1 MMKTKTIAAGAWL
14 ACTLAGFGVNSAWAV
29 LPIQHWQQASGAK
42 VWLVESPSIPMV
54 DIQVAFDAGAR
65 REPQDQAG
73 LATALA
79 MMTDKG
85 VKAQGQQPALDE
97 NALGESW
104 ADLGASFDAGAG
116 KDSFNYSLRSLTVPD
131 LLQRSVQLAARQ
143 IAHPS
148 LPADV

>member
-97 NALGESW
+97 NALGE
-104 ADLGASFDAGAG
+104 A
-116 KDSFNYSLRSLTVPD
+116 
-131 LLQRSVQLAARQ
+131 
-143 IAHPS
+143 
-148 LPADV
+148 